1 MKIITTSHQKG
12 GVGKTSLTVNL
23 ALCYAQS
30 LNVAVIDTDLQGSL
44 SGISGMLSG
53 IDVIPFSQYS
63 KNIKALKKLDYDIII
78 IDTPP
83 YLTDILTKLFEVSD
97 YVLVPSKVSY
107 VDIMAVRATIDM
119 INDVRCS
126 HTQLKAGLVLNM
138 VKSSSSINAEVKEL
152 IESLDIELLTASVGD
167 RVSFTRSLIIDG
179 IFNTDDEKAKD
190 EIMELA
196 REILIAMNQ

>member
-53 IDVIPFSQYS
+53 IDVIPFAQYS
-63 KNIKALKKLDYDIII
+63 KNIKGLRQLDYDIII

-119 INDVRCS
+119 INDVRRN
-126 HTQLKAGLVLNM
+126 HPQLKAGLVLNM
-138 VKSSSSINAEVKEL
+138 VKSSSSINDEIKEL
-152 IESLDIELLTASVGD
+152 IESLDIALLDSSVGD

-190 EIMELA
+190 EIMQLA
-196 REILIAMNQ
+196 REVLIAMNQ

>member
-152 IESLDIELLTASVGD
+152 IESLDIELLTTSVGD

-196 REILIAMNQ
+196 REILIAINQ